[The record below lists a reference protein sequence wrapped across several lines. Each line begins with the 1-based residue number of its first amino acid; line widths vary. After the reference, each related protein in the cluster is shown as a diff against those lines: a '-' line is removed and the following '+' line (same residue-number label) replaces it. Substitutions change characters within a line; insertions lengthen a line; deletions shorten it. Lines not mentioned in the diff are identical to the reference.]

1 MLVPLTS
8 HIIPHLPPPPY
19 QLLAPLRPLIS
30 KSRTVEFQFAK
41 NDQSSLESLHNVMET
56 GFSGCVHFGNNTQC
70 DIKVLMLLYNKKTR
84 GFIGFIPDDQKG
96 FVNGIHQIITG
107 VCMAARVCGNVFLAC
122 VRSYTG
128 VGRRTIVAEINQL
141 VTVII
146 LL

>member
-1 MLVPLTS
+1 MYNIHVFRHS
-8 HIIPHLPPPPY
+8 

-84 GFIGFIPDDQKG
+84 GFIGFIPEDQKG
-96 FVNGIHQIITG
+96 FVSGMHKIITG
-107 VCMAARVCGNVFLAC
+107 KLSMEEERCDEL
-122 VRSYTG
+122 T
-128 VGRRTIVAEINQL
+128 
-141 VTVII
+141 
-146 LL
+146 